1 MRELRRDID
10 ATVETRR
17 YRSLPL
23 QRLRP
28 LLQDERPEPTS
39 HQAETTAGKYL
50 SWTAFFLSFFFIY
63 LHDTFGVDSFGREGS
78 KTHTMFVIWI
88 VNPRGEETLRNFGRG
103 VYEKYQNLVRDKECI
118 FRVHVTEISVY
129 IRLSEVLDW
138 CIKVVALT

>member
-28 LLQDERPEPTS
+28 LLQDERAESTS

-50 SWTAFFLSFFFIY
+50 S
-63 LHDTFGVDSFGREGS
+63 
-78 KTHTMFVIWI
+78 
-88 VNPRGEETLRNFGRG
+88 
-103 VYEKYQNLVRDKECI
+103 
-118 FRVHVTEISVY
+118 
-129 IRLSEVLDW
+129 
-138 CIKVVALT
+138 

>member
-28 LLQDERPEPTS
+28 LLQDERAEPTS

-50 SWTAFFLSFFFIY
+50 SWTAFFLSSFLFIY
-63 LHDTFGVDSFGREGS
+63 LHDIFGVDSFGREGS

-88 VNPRGEETLRNFGRG
+88 VNPRGEETLRNFVEASTKNIRI
-103 VYEKYQNLVRDKECI
+103 LL
-118 FRVHVTEISVY
+118 EIKSVY
-129 IRLSEVLDW
+129 FVY
-138 CIKVVALT
+138 T